1 MIYSD
6 ELLAVA
12 KRIFCFGTPGEA
24 LEFPKRFLT
33 YAMTYA
39 SDEDIEILRKYF
51 SDDDFKARLDD
62 PAPGIFDQSSWAKW
76 NERYNRTPVPPFP
89 SRHNPVFDPATVP
102 AFFPSKS
109 LTRN

>member
-6 ELLAVA
+6 DLLPVA
-12 KRIFCFGTPGEA
+12 KRIFWFGTPEEA

-51 SDDDFKARLDD
+51 SDDDFRATLDD

-76 NERYNRTPVPPFP
+76 NERYNRTPVPPLP
-89 SRHNPVFDPATVP
+89 RRQIPGVDPATIP
-102 AFFPSKS
+102 DFFPPKS
-109 LTRN
+109 

>member
-12 KRIFCFGTPGEA
+12 KRIFWFGTPEEA
-24 LEFPKRFLT
+24 LEFPKHFLT

-51 SDDDFKARLDD
+51 NDDDFRATLDI
-62 PAPGIFDQSSWAKW
+62 PRPGFSTEAHGP
-76 NERYNRTPVPPFP
+76 NGMNVTTAPPFRLFQGDRFQVSIP
-89 SRHNPVFDPATVP
+89 P
-102 AFFPSKS
+102 
-109 LTRN
+109 

>member
-12 KRIFCFGTPGEA
+12 KCIFWFGTPEEA

-51 SDDDFKARLDD
+51 SDDDFKAKLAINFGQVRGGRSHSMNSRGTK
-62 PAPGIFDQSSWAKW
+62 PNVVSSPSCAPVTCRVYVAGW
-76 NERYNRTPVPPFP
+76 
-89 SRHNPVFDPATVP
+89 
-102 AFFPSKS
+102 
-109 LTRN
+109 